1 MLENV
6 SSKCLCDSVSSI
18 IIPFIQSG
26 GCWIGLRFRDMSIE
40 SVLEA
45 LKSTSHSAAQA
56 VMYLKSLFSTRA
68 AEFGVSTMI

>member
-1 MLENV
+1 
-6 SSKCLCDSVSSI
+6 
-18 IIPFIQSG
+18 
-26 GCWIGLRFRDMSIE
+26 MSIE

-68 AEFGVSTMI
+68 AEFGVSTMIYKLVSSAKSLTDARSSFTISVS